1 MAQIQVT
8 HDVHFGKNFCRNL
21 FCDARLTKDGVA
33 LIPVHKIILS
43 SFSPKFKKIFESEDQ
58 KDGMTFVPIVDF
70 PNLKKVVA
78 FIYDG
83 RITLNSK
90 EELCNFLDAL
100 NYLKVTVD
108 HQVTDMKPEV
118 DSSYIGGLKEIQGVP
133 LIGLAQGGMGRE
145 SRMRRTS
152 RKFVEKAFGKQR
164 SGEGASLRSR
174 GEQTWSLSEGSLNS
188 NESETGKSD
197 DDEGDKGDEWREREQ
212 RRERLMGRLGP
223 LFGRDKERSGLASL
237 SKDDLR
243 NKITKTDLRHRIK
256 KQ

>member
-90 EELCNFLDAL
+90 EELCDFLDAL
-100 NYLKVTVD
+100 NYLKVRVD

-118 DSSYIGGLKEIQGVP
+118 DSSYAGGFKEIQGVP

-152 RKFVEKAFGKQR
+152 RKFVEKAFGKHR

-223 LFGRDKERSGLASL
+223 MFGRDKERSGLASL

-243 NKITKTDLRHRIK
+243 NKITKTDLRHRIG

>member
-1 MAQIQVT
+1 MALIQVT

-90 EELCNFLDAL
+90 EELNDFLDAL

-118 DSSYIGGLKEIQGVP
+118 DSSFEGGLKEIQGVP
-133 LIGLAQGGMGRE
+133 LIGLVQGGRE
-145 SRMRRTS
+145 CRKRRTS
-152 RKFVEKAFGKQR
+152 RKFVEKAICKQR
-164 SGEGASLRSR
+164 SREGATLRCR

-212 RRERLMGRLGP
+212 RRKRLMGRLGP
-223 LFGRDKERSGLASL
+223 LFGRDTERSGLTSL

-243 NKITKTDLRHRIK
+243 NKITKTDLRHRIG

>member
-1 MAQIQVT
+1 MVYCAHQLPWHNVLDSSTCISEFYAYTKMALIQVT

-90 EELCNFLDAL
+90 EELNDFLDAL
-100 NYLKVTVD
+100 NYLKVV
-108 HQVTDMKPEV
+108 
-118 DSSYIGGLKEIQGVP
+118 Y
-133 LIGLAQGGMGRE
+133 
-145 SRMRRTS
+145 
-152 RKFVEKAFGKQR
+152 
-164 SGEGASLRSR
+164 SLVCI
-174 GEQTWSLSEGSLNS
+174 TFYLN
-188 NESETGKSD
+188 
-197 DDEGDKGDEWREREQ
+197 
-212 RRERLMGRLGP
+212 
-223 LFGRDKERSGLASL
+223 A
-237 SKDDLR
+237 LR
-243 NKITKTDLRHRIK
+243 NR
-256 KQ
+256 

>member
-90 EELCNFLDAL
+90 EELNDLLDAL
-100 NYLKVTVD
+100 SYLKVVYCRNS
-108 HQVTDMKPEV
+108 VTIHPD
-118 DSSYIGGLKEIQGVP
+118 
-133 LIGLAQGGMGRE
+133 A
-145 SRMRRTS
+145 
-152 RKFVEKAFGKQR
+152 
-164 SGEGASLRSR
+164 
-174 GEQTWSLSEGSLNS
+174 
-188 NESETGKSD
+188 
-197 DDEGDKGDEWREREQ
+197 
-212 RRERLMGRLGP
+212 
-223 LFGRDKERSGLASL
+223 
-237 SKDDLR
+237 LR
-243 NKITKTDLRHRIK
+243 NR
-256 KQ
+256 

>member
-1 MAQIQVT
+1 MALIQVT

-90 EELCNFLDAL
+90 EELNDFLDAL

-108 HQVTDMKPEV
+108 HQVTDMKPGV
-118 DSSYIGGLKEIQGVP
+118 DSSYAEGLKEIQEVP
-133 LIGLAQGGMGRE
+133 LIGLVQGGTGRE
-145 SRMRRTS
+145 SRKRRTS
-152 RKFVEKAFGKQR
+152 RKFIEKAVGKRR
-164 SGEGASLRSR
+164 SG

-188 NESETGKSD
+188 NGSETGKSD

-212 RRERLMGRLGP
+212 RRKRLMGRLGP
-223 LFGRDKERSGLASL
+223 LFGRDTERSGLTSL

-243 NKITKTDLRHRIK
+243 NKITKTDLRHRIG

>member
-90 EELCNFLDAL
+90 EELNDFLDAL
-100 NYLKVTVD
+100 NYLKVVYSRNS
-108 HQVTDMKPEV
+108 VTHGIRICIK
-118 DSSYIGGLKEIQGVP
+118 
-133 LIGLAQGGMGRE
+133 
-145 SRMRRTS
+145 
-152 RKFVEKAFGKQR
+152 RKKIHYGKFFDFCAEKCVY
-164 SGEGASLRSR
+164 
-174 GEQTWSLSEGSLNS
+174 N
-188 NESETGKSD
+188 
-197 DDEGDKGDEWREREQ
+197 
-212 RRERLMGRLGP
+212 
-223 LFGRDKERSGLASL
+223 
-237 SKDDLR
+237 
-243 NKITKTDLRHRIK
+243 
-256 KQ
+256 

>member
-1 MAQIQVT
+1 M
-8 HDVHFGKNFCRNL
+8 
-21 FCDARLTKDGVA
+21 
-33 LIPVHKIILS
+33 
-43 SFSPKFKKIFESEDQ
+43 
-58 KDGMTFVPIVDF
+58 
-70 PNLKKVVA
+70 
-78 FIYDG
+78 
-83 RITLNSK
+83 
-90 EELCNFLDAL
+90 
-100 NYLKVTVD
+100 D

-118 DSSYIGGLKEIQGVP
+118 DSSYAGGLKEIQGVP
-133 LIGLAQGGMGRE
+133 PIGLAQVIHSSGDITNVVHCTLYTALQKLFILEIFHCERSRDTSLKTHLQGGMGRE
-145 SRMRRTS
+145 SRKRRTS
-152 RKFVEKAFGKQR
+152 RKFVEKARIGNQR
-164 SGEGASLRSR
+164 LREEGASLRCR

>member
-1 MAQIQVT
+1 
-8 HDVHFGKNFCRNL
+8 
-21 FCDARLTKDGVA
+21 
-33 LIPVHKIILS
+33 
-43 SFSPKFKKIFESEDQ
+43 
-58 KDGMTFVPIVDF
+58 
-70 PNLKKVVA
+70 
-78 FIYDG
+78 
-83 RITLNSK
+83 
-90 EELCNFLDAL
+90 
-100 NYLKVTVD
+100 
-108 HQVTDMKPEV
+108 
-118 DSSYIGGLKEIQGVP
+118 
-133 LIGLAQGGMGRE
+133 MGRE
-145 SRMRRTS
+145 SRKRRTS

-223 LFGRDKERSGLASL
+223 LFGRDTERSGLASL

-243 NKITKTDLRHRIK
+243 NKITKTDLRHRIG